1 MANNEVP
8 SIMTASNVR
17 RACVAAII
25 RWKPYMEVN
34 SFAAKQQLAV
44 TPMEFLNQPW
54 VNDTQGEAELLFIQ
68 RALHPGDL

>member
-1 MANNEVP
+1 
-8 SIMTASNVR
+8 MTTSNVR

-34 SFAAKQQLAV
+34 SFTAKQQQQQLAGS
-44 TPMEFLNQPW
+44 PMEFLNQPW